1 MNISSTAPIGNT
13 VRITLN
19 SNTTI
24 KLSGRDYVSSANFPI
39 QSGLATIM
47 DLPDTVTV
55 TGMDKVMGGAI
66 AGDKDVLLYELIFT
80 VPSDEAQVTGITIGL
95 TGSAS
100 SSDISAVKLYHDVN
114 KNGVYDSGSDSLLDN
129 QDYSNSVTFT
139 FSRTVSSSSPLHV
152 LIVVDTHSTAFNGVT
167 TRLDLNSEAN
177 ITVSGVDTVSSAN
190 FPLFSS
196 ELSIKEPIDTLE
208 IDWYDRAPTNL
219 EANQIDIL
227 MLDLTLSALSNSV
240 TLESLSLVLI
250 GTATWP
256 NIAKAHLYRDEDG
269 DGAYDDALDSEF
281 DSITLNSDVIKFT
294 FSEVIFSGTPL
305 KLLITIDANSSVEIG
320 KDIGLKIDSTDDI
333 TVAFPDIISNTNLPA
348 VSSLVN
354 LYGDST
360 APTVISLTLS
370 DPSPTKAGLVTFS
383 IEFSED
389 MNHVIPP
396 VVTFGIISPFNAHAL
411 TPTGW
416 NDAWHWR
423 GTYMIDSV
431 SGEGL
436 NRVSISNG
444 EDLVGNPMLLD
455 NTNTFIIDTTPPL
468 VDPGSDVTIDEGE
481 IVEFDGSGSQDSSGI
496 ESYEWSFSYDSTSQG
511 LTGVSP
517 NFTFAIPGD
526 YKVTLTA
533 NDLAGNSANDSM
545 WVHVNEIVIVV
556 PKRPRIISTTPSHGS
571 VDVAVVDPVF
581 IRFNL
586 AMSTTSVANV
596 LMISPIVSNE
606 ISWGDGNKLL
616 RIDFPD
622 NMDYDTIY
630 TITIGPAEAIL
641 GTTLENAPF
650 ELKFTTEEGYVPP
663 TPKPKITV
671 DPSSVETK
679 VNAGETIT
687 ITGMVEGMP
696 PGTEIIATI
705 GDETATTTVGT
716 DGSWLINLPLPN
728 TEGTYSLNVSA
739 GDQSYSTELIVEPAE
754 GDGTG
759 DGKDKGTDN
768 TGAAVAFIVILI
780 IIVVVILI
788 FLMLKKKKNAKAD
801 DDDDEAEDDNSDEV
815 PDLKKKLNQLPVQS
829 IKPTKARII
838 RGPKKN

>member
-1 MNISSTAPIGNT
+1 
-13 VRITLN
+13 
-19 SNTTI
+19 
-24 KLSGRDYVSSANFPI
+24 
-39 QSGLATIM
+39 
-47 DLPDTVTV
+47 
-55 TGMDKVMGGAI
+55 
-66 AGDKDVLLYELIFT
+66 
-80 VPSDEAQVTGITIGL
+80 
-95 TGSAS
+95 
-100 SSDISAVKLYHDVN
+100 
-114 KNGVYDSGSDSLLDN
+114 
-129 QDYSNSVTFT
+129 
-139 FSRTVSSSSPLHV
+139 
-152 LIVVDTHSTAFNGVT
+152 
-167 TRLDLNSEAN
+167 
-177 ITVSGVDTVSSAN
+177 VDTVSSAN
-190 FPLFSS
+190 FPFLSS

-227 MLDLTLSALSNSV
+227 ILNLTLSALSNSITV
-240 TLESLSLVLI
+240 ESLSLVLI

-256 NIAKAHLYRDEDG
+256 NIVRMHLYKDEDG
-269 DGAYDDALDSEF
+269 DGAYNDAVDSEV
-281 DSITLNSDVIKFT
+281 DSVTLNSDVIKFT

-305 KLLITIDANSSVEIG
+305 KLLITVDANTSVEIG
-320 KDIGLKIDSTDDI
+320 KDIGLKLDSTDDI
-333 TVAFPDIISNTNLPA
+333 TVAFPDVISSTNLPA
-348 VSSLVN
+348 VSALVN

-370 DPSPTKAGLVTFS
+370 DPSPTKAGSLTFS

-389 MNHVIPP
+389 MNLLIPP

-411 TPTGW
+411 TPIGW
-416 NDAWHWR
+416 TDARYWR
-423 GTYMIDSV
+423 GTYMINSV

-436 NRVSISNG
+436 NRISISNG

-468 VDPGSDVTIDEGE
+468 VDPGSDVTIDEGT

-496 ESYEWSFSYDSTSQG
+496 ESYEWTFSYDSTSQG

-526 YKVTLTA
+526 YKVTLTV
-533 NDLAGNSANDSM
+533 NDLADNSGNDSM

-596 LMISPIVSNE
+596 LMISPMVSNE
-606 ISWGDGNKLL
+606 ISWGDSNKLL

-622 NMDYDTIY
+622 NLDYDTIY
-630 TITIGPAEAIL
+630 KITIGPAEATL

-650 ELKFTTEEGYVPP
+650 ELKFTTEEGYEPP
-663 TPKPKITV
+663 PPIPKITV
-671 DPSSVETK
+671 DPSTVETT
-679 VNAGETIT
+679 VSTGETIT
-687 ITGMVEGMP
+687 ITGTVEGIA
-696 PGTEIIATI
+696 PGTEIVATI
-705 GDETATTTVGT
+705 GDETATTKVGA
-716 DGSWLINLPLPN
+716 DGSWAITLQLPD
-728 TEGTYSLNVSA
+728 TEGMYSLNVSA
-739 GDQSYSTELIVEPAE
+739 GDQSYSTELIVEPGE

-759 DGKDKGTDN
+759 DGKGEGTDN
-768 TGAAVAFIVILI
+768 TGAAIAFIVILI

-788 FLMLKKKKNAKAD
+788 FLMMKKKKNAKAD
-801 DDDDEAEDDNSDEV
+801 DDDDEPEEDNADEV

-829 IKPTKARII
+829 RKPTKAHII